1 MLCELHHHHFSF
13 TPQSISHHQ
22 TTLPTTLHFSP
33 KRSRSFPIFSTHQQP
48 HLKNQETHANT
59 TTTSKD
65 EKGVTRKHNSKSSAV
80 LLRYL
85 SSHDKPEEYQE
96 PLPGPADPEKQDC
109 AVLEEDKEKV
119 LEMSLIRKRTPQFP
133 GSIYIQS
140 PTDTDVNTSLPP
152 ISSLFDS
159 RKRSGFDDD
168 EMLIKA
174 LEIRRKVTVEIFKEA
189 MRKGRFSIN
198 YSTNLVSQL
207 SDFIDYV
214 MIQAASMKQMPEF
227 SGSSFNVRARAFIDD
242 SGVVPIVRWLKHNAL
257 SYPQIANLIC
267 NSKGDLESIRRLAEW
282 LKSIHV
288 KGRFIG
294 LVLIRAK
301 GNILGRS
308 LEELDEIIGYLEY
321 KGVKRDWM
329 GYISLVQTSFDMGMD
344 EKDFGTMLF
353 DYPKVLGYFSM
364 EEMNQKVAYLKEFG
378 LSNKDVGR
386 LLAFKPHLMGC
397 GIEEKFKPLVKYLY
411 YLGVSKDG
419 MRKILVTR
427 PVLFCVDFETTIV
440 TKVQFL
446 RDIGV
451 QQDAI
456 GNVLVRFPR
465 LLTFSLY
472 KKIRPVVIFLLTK
485 AGVSQRNIGKVIAL
499 GPELLGCS
507 IANKL
512 DHNVKYFLSLGITL
526 RQLGDMVADFPMLL
540 TYNIDILRPKYRY
553 LRRMMVRPLQDLIE
567 FPRFFSYS
575 LDERIIPRH
584 KIMVENRV
592 NFKLRYMLASSDD
605 EFKQRVEAAVERRL
619 RFESGVLHDKQAHTE
634 ISGSHKKLP
643 FDLQTAEIL
652 DEKTD
657 FCSDCKD
664 LPTAHIQNFS

>member
-1 MLCELHHHHFSF
+1 MLHELHRHHFSF
-13 TPQSISHHQ
+13 PPQSINQHQ
-22 TTLPTTLHFSP
+22 TTLPTLIYFSP
-33 KRSRSFPIFSTHQQP
+33 KRRRFSISSTHHPHQQT
-48 HLKNQETHANT
+48 HLKNQETHTNT
-59 TTTSKD
+59 TTALND

-85 SSHDKPEEYQE
+85 SSVEYQE
-96 PLPGPADPEKQDC
+96 PVPVRAEPEKQEC
-109 AVLEEDKEKV
+109 KAVLEEDKEKV

-133 GSIYIQS
+133 GSIYVQS
-140 PTDTDVNTSLPP
+140 DVNVSLP
-152 ISSLFDS
+152 SQFDS
-159 RKRSGFDDD
+159 KKGSGFDDD

-174 LEIRRKVTVEIFKEA
+174 LEIRRKATVEIFKEA
-189 MRKGRFSIN
+189 MRKGRFSIT
-198 YSTNLVSQL
+198 YSTNLVSEL
-207 SDFIDYV
+207 ADFIDYV

-227 SGSSFNVRARAFIDD
+227 SGSSFNVRVRAFIDD

-257 SYPQIANLIC
+257 SYPQIAKLIC
-267 NSKGDLESIRRLAEW
+267 NSRGDLESIRRLAEW
-282 LKSIHV
+282 LKTIHV

-294 LVLIRAK
+294 LVMIRAK
-301 GNILGRS
+301 GNVLGRS
-308 LEELDEIIGYLEY
+308 LEELDEIVGYLEY
-321 KGVKRDWM
+321 KGVKRDWV
-329 GYISLVQTSFDMGMD
+329 GYIVGRSPEILSFSMEELESRTKFYFDMGMD
-344 EKDFGTMLF
+344 EKDFGTMVF

-378 LSNKDVGR
+378 LSNEDVGR

-397 GIEEKFKPLVKYLY
+397 GIEEKFKPLVKYFY
-411 YLGVSKDG
+411 YLGISKDG

-440 TKVQFL
+440 SKVQFL

-456 GNVLVRFPR
+456 GNMLVRFPR
-465 LLTFSLY
+465 LLTFSLH

-499 GPELLGCS
+499 GPELVGCS

-526 RQLGDMVADFPMLL
+526 RQLGEMVTDFPMLL

-575 LDERIIPRH
+575 LDERIVPRH

-605 EFKQRVEAAVERRL
+605 EFKQRVQSAVERRV
-619 RFESGVLHDKQAHTE
+619 RFESGVIHDKQAHTE
-634 ISGSHKKLP
+634 IDGSIEKLP

-652 DEKTD
+652 EEKTD
-657 FCSDCKD
+657 VCSDYRY
-664 LPTAHIQNFS
+664 